1 MGPSQSPFSEDV
13 ALQRLGRASPFRMT
27 NVPVEANDAIHF
39 QDVAPLHVGS
49 EASLEA
55 LRGAIAEEA
64 EGSAAVTTEQEEQLS
79 RFSIAH
85 FRPNVVVAGGALRPW
100 EEEEWERFSIQPTER
115 DSSRAASSFRL
126 LKGCPRCTVP
136 ARNPRSGE
144 FFFGKE
150 FSRLAPQRALRRLF
164 PQKCRDDEWEREWE
178 GPIFGIHVG
187 LTLTGLESIDE
198 QALPRT
204 HFIRIGDVIQVERR
218 RRHVNPIGQG
228 WHFFGASLAI
238 LLAAVFVGA
247 LCVASPGA
255 ANAFIGRVVGGGS
268 KADEAR

>member
-1 MGPSQSPFSEDV
+1 
-13 ALQRLGRASPFRMT
+13 MT

-64 EGSAAVTTEQEEQLS
+64 EASTTVTTEQKEQLS

-85 FRPNVVVAGGALRPW
+85 FRPNVVVAGGALQPW
-100 EEEEWERFSIQPTER
+100 EEEGWERFSIQPAAER
-115 DSSRAASSFRL
+115 DSTTAAAASSSFRL

-136 ARNPRSGE
+136 ARNPLSGE
-144 FFFGKE
+144 FLFGKE
-150 FSRLAPQRALRRLF
+150 LGRLAPQRALRRLF

-187 LTLTGLESIDE
+187 LTLTGLELTDA
-198 QALPRT
+198 QALPRAR
-204 HFIRIGDVIQVERR
+204 FIRIGDVIQVERR
-218 RRHVNPIGQG
+218 RRRVNPSGKRWMDGGQG
-228 WHFFGASLAI
+228 WHFLGVSLAI
-238 LLAAVFVGA
+238 LLAAVFVAA

-255 ANAFIGRVVGGGS
+255 TNERIGRVVGGGS
-268 KADEAR
+268 RAREAR